1 MSHGKEE
8 GYSTQYLNNF
18 IEFHLISI
26 FKINFFKR
34 QHFNYIQIIF
44 TLPTNSSF
52 IYKARY

>member
-26 FKINFFKR
+26 FKIHFFKR